1 MVLAHLSEK
10 EKVWFSNLVVFL
22 VEDDNLIE
30 NIEQDFLVRYRME
43 LGLDG
48 LDNSLGFEKALSNF
62 ATHSDDIIKK
72 SVFLEL
78 ACITFC
84 DPYYLPVEGKNLKR
98 AAEALS
104 IEDVDG
110 FISVAKEM
118 VPVLKKTFALF
129 GEW

>member
-1 MVLAHLSEK
+1 MVLAHLSEN

-43 LGLDG
+43 LGLEE
-48 LDNSLGFEKALSNF
+48 LDTALGFEKALSNF
-62 ATHSDDIIKK
+62 ASQSDDITKK

-84 DPYYLPVEGKNLKR
+84 DPYYFPVEGKNLRR
-98 AAEALS
+98 AAEVLD
-104 IEDVDG
+104 IDNIDD
-110 FISVAKEM
+110 FIATAKEL
-118 VPVLKKTFALF
+118 VPVLKKAFALF